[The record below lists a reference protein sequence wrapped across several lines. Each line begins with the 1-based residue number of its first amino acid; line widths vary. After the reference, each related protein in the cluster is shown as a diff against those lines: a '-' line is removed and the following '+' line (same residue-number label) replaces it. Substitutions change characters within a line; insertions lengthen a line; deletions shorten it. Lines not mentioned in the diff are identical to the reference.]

1 MIMAKNQMKQI
12 RVIMERNGFQLSR
25 ETKHFIW
32 KHHTGV
38 VMTTSK
44 TPSDNYATAQ
54 ITRQIRRTLG
64 EVV

>member
-1 MIMAKNQMKQI
+1 MIMAKNQMKTI
-12 RVIMERNGFQLSR
+12 RVIMERNGFELAR

-64 EVV
+64 TVV